1 MGPQLHS
8 NVIVVKLLVDNSD
21 IYHIYIIIYIVVIH
35 ITTIIISSWGLKCNQ
50 FVVILLECIYIYW
63 YIDVYIWYMTTIT
76 KPNAVNHPQLGFVKG
91 YYIPS
96 WDRTSMWWLLLL
108 HLSEFCCPILG
119 GFFHRRASYNWRVHL
134 MYRILSLWGICWDLA
149 RVHHCT
155 NHYL

>member
-21 IYHIYIIIYIVVIH
+21 IYHIYNYIYSCYTYYYHYHILMGIKMQPVCDDIIGMY
-35 ITTIIISSWGLKCNQ
+35 
-50 FVVILLECIYIYW
+50 IYIYW